1 MDCTDTGA
9 PPPTGTSPTIMR
21 RVLLRGKGVVWTS
34 GIPRLIAL
42 TGPLSPSRPLARTAP
57 AATGGGAG
65 LAPRPVAPAFPRQAK
80 ETGLIMSAAMRMTLM
95 ATSTPPTAHVSGTMR
110 AVSAGPGSAFP
121 RARASAP
128 RAHS

>member
-1 MDCTDTGA
+1 M
-9 PPPTGTSPTIMR
+9 
-21 RVLLRGKGVVWTS
+21 
-34 GIPRLIAL
+34 
-42 TGPLSPSRPLARTAP
+42 
-57 AATGGGAG
+57 
-65 LAPRPVAPAFPRQAK
+65 
-80 ETGLIMSAAMRMTLM
+80 MSAAMRMTLM